1 LSTNRAG
8 FLFIRKTLIYMK
20 KTEEMKGRMGNLVS
34 PLRLARRACG
44 SATSALLLSAMLVP
58 VAAADTA
65 RQQLEDAAAAAMGD
79 LLESHARQQ
88 GWQGM
93 QFQLHNQLL
102 GNAPA
107 APCPTAPSVARSAG
121 DPDPLQRQRF
131 ELRCSEA
138 GWQVTL
144 LSQAEVYLPM
154 VVAARVVERDQTI
167 AAGDLRLQPTDLGK
181 ARRGFFNRIEQV
193 TGQSAKRRLRAG
205 QLLNPS
211 LLGAALL
218 VRRGDQVKIVASQDG
233 IQASANGEA
242 LADGKLG
249 EVIRVRNLSSE
260 KVIDAQVLESGVV
273 SSILR

>member
-1 LSTNRAG
+1 MN
-8 FLFIRKTLIYMK
+8 
-20 KTEEMKGRMGNLVS
+20 KTEEMKSRRGNLAS
-34 PLRLARRACG
+34 LLRVARRARG
-44 SATSALLLSAMLVP
+44 SSVSALLLSGVLLSAE
-58 VAAADTA
+58 AAETA
-65 RQQLEDAAAAAMGD
+65 QQQLETAVAVPMRE

-93 QFQLHNQLL
+93 EYQLQHQVL

-107 APCPTAPSVARSAG
+107 APCPVAPSVERSAG

-131 ELRCSEA
+131 QLRCVQD
-138 GWQVTL
+138 GWQATL
-144 LSQAEVYLPM
+144 LSQAQVYLPM
-154 VVAARVVERDQTI
+154 VVASRVVERDQTI
-167 AAGDLRLQPTDLGK
+167 AAADLRLQRTDLSK
-181 ARRGFFNRIEQV
+181 ARRGFFNQVEQV

-218 VRRGDQVKIVASQDG
+218 VRRGDKVKIVASQDG

-242 LADGKLG
+242 LADGKQG